1 MSATTLTSQ
10 SAATRHRLRYT
21 LAALLAVVGLA
32 AAALW
37 GVTAILDQT
46 QRPEEFVR
54 VDIPGEVSVS
64 ITRTGP
70 HVVYYEG
77 DGPRPAPEDIDVTAP
92 DGADLPVRSYGPEL
106 RYDVPGT
113 NDTRGEGGEVGSAVG
128 VFTTERTGTFVVGSE
143 AIASGALAVGDDLA
157 PGIAR
162 AVVLPALLGV
172 LAVVG
177 GLVLAVSTAVR
188 RSPERS

>member
-1 MSATTLTSQ
+1 MSATTLTSH

-21 LAALLAVVGLA
+21 LAALLAAVGVA
-32 AAALW
+32 AAVLW

-64 ITRTGP
+64 ITSTGP

-77 DGPRPAPEDIDVTAP
+77 DEPRPAPEDIDVIGP
-92 DGADLPVRSYGPEL
+92 DGAGLPVRGYGADL

-113 NDTRGEGGEVGSAVG
+113 NDARGEGGEVGSAVA

-143 AIASGALAVGDDLA
+143 ASAPGALAIGDDLA
-157 PGIAR
+157 PGVAR
-162 AVVLPALLGV
+162 AIVVPALLGV

-177 GLVLAVSTAVR
+177 GFVLAVSTAAR
-188 RSPERS
+188 RSAGRS